1 VIATPQALA
10 LRRLLLVACALG
22 ATLAAHAASS
32 SDLAVA
38 RSAPLAW
45 GSLGCA
51 AVLAGRRRRPVWR
64 AWSRAGLV
72 ARLLV
77 AEIALHLALAVAPWA
92 FGVSAHHADPV
103 LAPRTLA
110 AHAAAALL
118 LALVLAAGQRALTL
132 AQRVARVVRRALRV
146 AAPGAPPLLPAPGH
160 DGLPW
165 RSCPIGAP
173 AARGPPLLVS

>member
-10 LRRLLLVACALG
+10 LRRLLLVACALA

-32 SDLAVA
+32 SDLAIS

-45 GSLGCA
+45 GSLGCV
-51 AVLAGRRRRPVWR
+51 AVLAGRGRRPVWR
-64 AWSRAGLV
+64 SWSPAGLV

-77 AEIALHLALAVAPWA
+77 AQIALHLALAVAPWA
-92 FGVSAHHADPV
+92 FGVSAHHADPA
-103 LAPRTLA
+103 LAPRTLV

-118 LALVLAAGQRALTL
+118 LALVLAAGQRALAL

-146 AAPGAPPLLPAPGH
+146 AAPGATPLLPAPAAE
-160 DGLPW
+160 GLLRPS
-165 RSCPIGAP
+165 RPAGAP
-173 AARGPPLLVS
+173 GARGPPRVAS